1 MRQDLRSYDFNLLR
15 YGGEWKTEDLPLLLQ
30 RAPDRVRE
38 AKRHQ
43 NWQGLTLRPITFTA
57 GEGVPLSNAEELRSV
72 SQTFSALGNS
82 VRLRILLMLMDSKKP
97 LHITAVASNL
107 KMDYGGVHRHV
118 EILRNAGLL
127 QVFEV
132 GRSRVLSPLNI
143 EQVREFITRAKDFN
157 KKR

>member
-1 MRQDLRSYDFNLLR
+1 MAASDDLKS
-15 YGGEWKTEDLPLLLQ
+15 
-30 RAPDRVRE
+30 A
-38 AKRHQ
+38 
-43 NWQGLTLRPITFTA
+43 
-57 GEGVPLSNAEELRSV
+57 
-72 SQTFSALGNS
+72 SQIFSALGNI

-143 EQVREFITRAKDFN
+143 EQVREFIAGAKELN
-157 KKR
+157 KRR

>member
-1 MRQDLRSYDFNLLR
+1 MSA
-15 YGGEWKTEDLPLLLQ
+15 TEDLKP
-30 RAPDRVRE
+30 A
-38 AKRHQ
+38 
-43 NWQGLTLRPITFTA
+43 
-57 GEGVPLSNAEELRSV
+57 
-72 SQTFSALGNS
+72 SQTFSALGNA

-118 EILRNAGLL
+118 EILKNAGLL

-143 EQVREFITRAKDFN
+143 EQVRDFITRAKDFS

>member
-1 MRQDLRSYDFNLLR
+1 VAAAD
-15 YGGEWKTEDLPLLLQ
+15 
-30 RAPDRVRE
+30 
-38 AKRHQ
+38 
-43 NWQGLTLRPITFTA
+43 
-57 GEGVPLSNAEELRSV
+57 ELKSA
-72 SQTFSALGNS
+72 SQTFSALGNI

-118 EILRNAGLL
+118 EVLRNAGLL

-143 EQVREFITRAKDFN
+143 EQVREFIAGAKEFN
-157 KKR
+157 KRR